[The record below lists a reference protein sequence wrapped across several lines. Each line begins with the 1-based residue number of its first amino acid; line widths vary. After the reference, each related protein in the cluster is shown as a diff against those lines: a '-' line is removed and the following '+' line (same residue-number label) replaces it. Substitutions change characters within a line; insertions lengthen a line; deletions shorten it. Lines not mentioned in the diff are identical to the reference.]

1 MHADI
6 LGDEGRVQLRG
17 IDACRVASRSSC
29 GGTAR
34 VSLERAEASD
44 EGYLTQASTANASHC
59 GGKNL
64 LCVIFGFTLK
74 VRVVCVVG
82 GGDSRPLNFIF
93 RWLEE

>member
-44 EGYLTQASTANASHC
+44 EGYLHKPRQITQVTV
-59 GGKNL
+59 GEKNL

-82 GGDSRPLNFIF
+82 GGIVVP
-93 RWLEE
+93 